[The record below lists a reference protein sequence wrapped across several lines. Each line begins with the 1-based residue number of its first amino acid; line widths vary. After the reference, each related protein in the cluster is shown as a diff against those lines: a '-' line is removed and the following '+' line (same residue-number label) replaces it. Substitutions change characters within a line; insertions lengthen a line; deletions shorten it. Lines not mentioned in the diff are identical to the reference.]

1 MTRQVRRRVSA
12 ELFVAGIT
20 SALLLTVFVPEAL
33 GGEGILE
40 FSLNGP
46 DGKPVP
52 MNITLQNPETGE
64 EYTFASGTGHGLSD
78 RLIPEGKYKAYV
90 RVLWQ
95 GLVGYVVDVQDVE
108 VPAGDVATVQSAF
121 AEGAGAVPLPAFDS
135 DFDGFLDRVEH
146 EVGTDPRDPTDIP
159 GTTRLEIDTTALNK
173 EEGWYRGELR
183 SYSTYSGGRMRVR
196 DIIRR
201 AEKLGLDFV
210 AITDKGSLESCKDED
225 FKSDKVLLIPAYEWG
240 VEGKATLLGAR
251 TLMKNWDNNLQV
263 QTAIQLARAQGVLFC
278 VSDPCSAESP
288 WEWTVGGFPGMEVWS
303 GAWRSEPRT
312 KPKALGRGE
321 RTSFIVPSMEI
332 RTSLGLENLSRNSQA
347 LKFWDAILK
356 QGIRITALG
365 GSGAFDRL
373 ADVGSPV
380 TYVYARELS
389 VPGILEGIFFGRT
402 FISSGVDGPKVLFMA
417 DIDNDGKFE
426 APVPG
431 AVVPIQR
438 TGEAERRRVTEGVT
452 RDGETVIGTDVVGD
466 DVNRTHFRVAVE
478 GLRRREK
485 TKISVIKN
493 GEMFRTGVVEPDNP
507 VYDFIDMPW
516 KPGYYR
522 IELFKT
528 VSDKKAKEGY
538 GNIEM
543 LALTGPI
550 YADIIPLPEEQLTA
564 PEEGKD

>member
-1 MTRQVRRRVSA
+1 
-12 ELFVAGIT
+12 LYVAGIT
-20 SALLLTVFVPEAL
+20 FALLLTVFVPEAL
-33 GGEGILE
+33 GGEGIIE
-40 FSLNGP
+40 FRLNGP
-46 DGKPVP
+46 DGQPVP

-78 RLIPEGKYKAYV
+78 RLIPEGKYKAYI

-95 GLVGYVVDVQDVE
+95 GLVGYVVDIQDVE
-108 VPAGDVATVQSAF
+108 VPAGDVATIQSAF
-121 AEGAGAVPLPAFDS
+121 VEGAGAVPLPAFDS
-135 DFDGFLDRVEH
+135 DFDGFIDRVEH

-159 GTTRLEIDTTALNK
+159 GTMRLEIDTAALNK

-210 AITDKGSLESCKDED
+210 AITDRASLESCQDED
-225 FKSDKVLLIPAYEWG
+225 FKSDKVLLVPAYEWG

-263 QTAIQLARAQGVLFC
+263 QSAIQLARAQGVLFC
-278 VSDPCSAESP
+278 ISDPCSAESP

-303 GAWRSEPRT
+303 GAWRSEPGT
-312 KPKALGRGE
+312 KLKALSSGE
-321 RTSFIVPSMEI
+321 RTSFIAANPGI
-332 RTSLGLENLSRNSQA
+332 RASLALENLNRNSQA
-347 LKFWDAILK
+347 LKFWDSILQ

-389 VPGILEGIFFGRT
+389 VPGILEGIYFGRT
-402 FISSGVDGPKVLFMA
+402 FVSSGVDGPKVLFMA
-417 DIDNDGKFE
+417 DVDNDGKFE
-426 APVPG
+426 APLPG
-431 AVVPIQR
+431 SVVPIQK
-438 TGEAERRRVTEGVT
+438 TDEAERKQLTEGVT
-452 RDGETVIGTDVVGD
+452 ETGETVIGTDVVGGQ
-466 DVNRTHFRVAVE
+466 VNLTHFRVAVE
-478 GLRRREK
+478 GLKRRDK
-485 TKISVIKN
+485 TKISIIKN
-493 GEMFRTGVVEPDNP
+493 GEVFRSGLIEADNP

-516 KPGYYR
+516 RPGYYR
-522 IELFKT
+522 VELFNT
-528 VSDKKAKEGY
+528 VSDKKSQQGY

-550 YADIIPLPEEQLTA
+550 YADIMPLPKEEPTE
-564 PEEGKD
+564 PEEVD